1 MRYSYIF
8 KLIVFMAVGLLQILP
23 SYGQKQIQINR
34 VEMMPNKPEPF
45 ILRNWRQV
53 ALGYDSLVFNTALM
67 GEFLPLTRVK
77 PASDNPLGKESFHQH
92 TFVGDT
98 TRNESINTFMAIV
111 GATLCGVDKRS
122 HYGKDW
128 VLMAGDWYNES
139 NGWNMYTNRV
149 GKSMGYDWWYDLIP
163 NVLFYQ
169 LHDLYGDVGDFK
181 KQFTIV
187 ADRWVECV
195 VALGGELEPR
205 RLPNFN
211 YRAFNF
217 ITMKPLDHS
226 VPEPEAA
233 GAIGWLL
240 YMAYQNTGDAK
251 YLKYSDLCLE
261 AYSGFDESPVYE
273 LQYLYGTVAA
283 ARMNA
288 ELGKDYDLNKMMN
301 WCFDVGPLRQ
311 WEHTLGWGAVV
322 GKWNGMDASGLLA
335 AISKE
340 GNTDFGDFSFIMNT
354 FQQCGILAPIAR
366 YDSRYARALGKYLL
380 NASNSM
386 RWFYAKYLP
395 EENQDC
401 YEWSAK
407 NDPNSYIAYEAL
419 RQFQDGKSPFATG
432 DALKHGW
439 AKTNL
444 SLYSSAPVGYLGG
457 ILENTNIEAILKV
470 DLIKTD
476 FFRNDAYPTYLYY
489 NPYSESKN
497 VEVDL
502 GNIDCL
508 VYEMTT
514 NNVLAKSISGKCL
527 IKLPSDQ
534 AVVLVFAPAHQDF
547 HKADNKAYVGKTIV
561 DYNLDKNPE
570 LSKKDIKLYKL

>member
-1 MRYSYIF
+1 MRYSFIF
-8 KLIVFMAVGLLQILP
+8 KTIVFIAVGLLQICP
-23 SYGQKQIQINR
+23 GYGQQQIQISR

-45 ILRNWRQV
+45 ILRDWEKV
-53 ALGYDSLVFNTALM
+53 ALGYDSLVFNTELK
-67 GEFLPLTRVK
+67 GEFLPLTRIK
-77 PASDNPLGKESFHQH
+77 PASVKSPGKESFHQH

-128 VLMAGDWYNES
+128 VLMAGDWYNET

-149 GKSMGYDWWYDLIP
+149 GKSMGHDWWYDLIP

-169 LHDLYGDVGDFK
+169 LHDLYGDVGDFN

-195 VALGGELEPR
+195 VALGGELEPK

-217 ITMKPLDHS
+217 ITMKPLEHA

-240 YMAYQNTGDAK
+240 YMAYQNTGDIK
-251 YLKYSDLCLE
+251 YLKYSELCLE
-261 AYSGFDESPVYE
+261 AYSGFEESPVYE

-288 ELGKDYDLNKMMN
+288 ELGKDYNLDKMMN
-301 WCFDVGPLRQ
+301 WCFDVGPLRV
-311 WEHTLGWGAVV
+311 WAHTLGWGAVV

-335 AISKE
+335 AVSEE
-340 GNTDFGDFSFIMNT
+340 GNTDFGDYSFLMNN
-354 FQQCGILAPIAR
+354 FQLCGVLAPIAR
-366 YDSRYARALGKYLL
+366 YDTRYARALGKYIL
-380 NASNSM
+380 NAASAM
-386 RWFYAKYLP
+386 RWFYSRYLP
-395 EENQDC
+395 VENQDC
-401 YEWSAK
+401 YAWSSK
-407 NDPNSYIAYEAL
+407 YDPNSYIAYEGL
-419 RQFQDGKSPFATG
+419 RQFKNGKSPFATG
-432 DALKHGW
+432 DAMQHSW

-457 ILENTNIEAILKV
+457 ILQTTNVEAILKI
-470 DLIKTD
+470 DLLKTD
-476 FFRNDAYPTYLYY
+476 FFHNEAYPTFLYY
-489 NPYSESKN
+489 NPYKEAKRVKLN
-497 VEVDL
+497 LGVEKYTL
-502 GNIDCL
+502 
-508 VYEMTT
+508 YEATT
-514 NNVLAKSISGKCL
+514 NRIVAKSATGIYHLEINSDSAIVLVLAPENGTISYEQNKTL
-527 IKLPSDQ
+527 I
-534 AVVLVFAPAHQDF
+534 
-547 HKADNKAYVGKTIV
+547 NKIVV
-561 DYNLDKNPE
+561 DYLRGERTSNK
-570 LSKKDIKLYKL
+570 